1 MGINF
6 NWLVRFFCFFVF
18 FFYLGS
24 GSWKTA
30 QNSFLY
36 SLVNPSGLSP
46 TKMPLKSG
54 REEYAMFY
62 NSGYGPTYGGGHDL
76 YICNAPNSNNCST
89 YLNNTYQC
97 PSGQNNNMVLT
108 GGQYFRVSEME
119 VYRL

>member
-1 MGINF
+1 MGTNF
-6 NWLVRFFCFFVF
+6 NWLICFFVFLF

-54 REEYAMFY
+54 QEGSAMCC
-62 NSGYGPTYGGGHDL
+62 NSGYGPTYGAGHDL
-76 YICNAPNSNNCST
+76 YISNAPNSNNCST

-97 PSGQNNNMVLT
+97 PSGQNNYTFLT
-108 GGQYFRVSEME
+108 GSQTFRVSEME

>member
-6 NWLVRFFCFFVF
+6 NWLVRFFVFLFF

-54 REEYAMFY
+54 QEGSAMY
-62 NSGYGPTYGGGHDL
+62 CNSGYGPTYGAGHDL
-76 YICNAPNSNNCST
+76 YIFNAPNSNNCST

-97 PSGQNNNMVLT
+97 PLGQNNYTFLT
-108 GGQYFRVSEME
+108 GSQTFRVSEME